1 MKIRSLTHSARRVI
15 AVTLLCSST
24 LLVAS
29 GCFGS
34 FTTTHKVYDWNRTVD
49 HNKWVQW
56 GVFTAAIIVPVY
68 PAAFFFDVVFN
79 NSVEFWSGR
88 NPMSADAGATRTVH
102 TESGEDV
109 SMRMRDDG
117 AIDMSIRSPSQPD
130 MHLVVVREGDSIAAY
145 GDDGALVAR
154 GTPATE
160 GAR

>member
-1 MKIRSLTHSARRVI
+1 MKNRRLTHSVNRVI
-15 AVTLLCSST
+15 AVTLVGSS
-24 LLVAS
+24 LLLATT

-34 FTTTHKVYDWNRTVD
+34 FATLNRVYTWNRTVD

-117 AIDMSIRSPSQPD
+117 AIDVSIRASSQPD
-130 MHLVVVREGDSIAAY
+130 TRLVVVPEGDSIAAY